1 MRKIF
6 VLFSL
11 LLLMFSN
18 VCSAERSDYVSPN
31 FSPKK
36 IHNIV
41 ILPSITNGTQYVS
54 DPNIQL
60 QFADELK
67 KNWKM
72 ENTKIDTLMEVMKKV
87 QDVTGKNVF
96 VMMQSNNQELMS
108 EAQQLCVDYVK
119 QNYDTQIV
127 IEVAIA
133 CEGNVF
139 REGITYNTTSYQTST
154 SNVTS
159 RGSVIPWATITTTT
173 PVQQQ
178 HTIGRGM
185 RTTASI
191 GMFLRIFDMSSGEKV
206 FERMEARYKESAP
219 RGHTT
224 PADMGKRIVNKFSD
238 DISDMAK
245 KK

>member
-96 VMMQSNNQELMS
+96 VMMQSNNH
-108 EAQQLCVDYVK
+108 
-119 QNYDTQIV
+119 N
-127 IEVAIA
+127 
-133 CEGNVF
+133 
-139 REGITYNTTSYQTST
+139 
-154 SNVTS
+154 
-159 RGSVIPWATITTTT
+159 
-173 PVQQQ
+173 
-178 HTIGRGM
+178 
-185 RTTASI
+185 
-191 GMFLRIFDMSSGEKV
+191 
-206 FERMEARYKESAP
+206 
-219 RGHTT
+219 
-224 PADMGKRIVNKFSD
+224 
-238 DISDMAK
+238 
-245 KK
+245 